1 MDRTKRPIIKKISEE
16 KEEIVSRWIENIQSL
31 AGSYSRA
38 DPSELRGFCT
48 EFFDAFIKVVKNN
61 NFSQLRIFIEKLC
74 NIRSSQGFRL
84 SEVQRAYY
92 SFYDII
98 KLFIEKLDFKE
109 KDERS
114 LLELI
119 NNVLVD
125 TMIEL
130 SESYHRE
137 LNEKI
142 DSYVDQ
148 IENINLKLKDR
159 SIKDELTGCY
169 NHRYFQDILTSEI
182 SRAVRYNRPLS
193 IIMFDIDHF
202 KKINDKYGHTFG
214 DKVLKGIG
222 DILKK
227 TVRGSDMVFR
237 YGGEEFCVILPET
250 DKERAFIGA
259 ERIRKKISTSAFRIK
274 NKVLKVTVSGGIN
287 GFVGKEITKETF
299 IDNADKVL
307 YQAKN
312 AGRNRV
318 AIYRKKEISHGI

>member
-16 KEEIVSRWIENIQSL
+16 KEEIVSRWIENIRLL
-31 AGSYSRA
+31 AGSYSHA
-38 DPSELRGFCT
+38 DLSELRGFCT

-92 SFYDII
+92 SFYDTI
-98 KLFIEKLDFKE
+98 KLFIEKLNFKE
-109 KDERS
+109 KDEGS

-142 DSYVDQ
+142 DGYVDQ

-159 SIKDELTGCY
+159 SIKMNLRDVITTG
-169 NHRYFQDILTSEI
+169 I
-182 SRAVRYNRPLS
+182 
-193 IIMFDIDHF
+193 
-202 KKINDKYGHTFG
+202 
-214 DKVLKGIG
+214 
-222 DILKK
+222 
-227 TVRGSDMVFR
+227 
-237 YGGEEFCVILPET
+237 
-250 DKERAFIGA
+250 
-259 ERIRKKISTSAFRIK
+259 FRI
-274 NKVLKVTVSGGIN
+274 
-287 GFVGKEITKETF
+287 F
-299 IDNADKVL
+299 
-307 YQAKN
+307 
-312 AGRNRV
+312 
-318 AIYRKKEISHGI
+318 

>member
-16 KEEIVSRWIENIQSL
+16 KEEIVSRWIENIRLL
-31 AGSYSRA
+31 AGSYSHA
-38 DPSELRGFCT
+38 DLSELRGFCT

-92 SFYDII
+92 SFYDTI
-98 KLFIEKLDFKE
+98 KLFIEKLNFKE
-109 KDERS
+109 KDEGS

-142 DSYVDQ
+142 DGYVDQ

-182 SRAVRYNRPLS
+182 SRAIRYNRPLS
-193 IIMFDIDHF
+193 IIMLDIDHF

-259 ERIRKKISTSAFRIK
+259 ERIRKKIAASAFRIK

-287 GFVGKEITKETF
+287 GFVGREITKEAF

-318 AIYRKKEISHGI
+318 AIYRKKR